1 MCPKAPVRTT
11 TAKAKWHKGLRFW
24 WPCPGWLR
32 LTWPHAYCLMS
43 AGPGTPDT
51 IGPGSS
57 GGWRRPRSGPGTL
70 SPAAGAPR
78 WEGKQAQTSG
88 NEWPDWRIPH
98 GQSGSEPQK
107 ETGESHRRRSTH
119 HGVAEVAARKWL
131 SSWPPATVGTG
142 ICSSP
147 YQECLLRY
155 APGLIEWS
163 LLVSTTTPNSIKREE

>member
-1 MCPKAPVRTT
+1 MQR
-11 TAKAKWHKGLRFW
+11 
-24 WPCPGWLR
+24 
-32 LTWPHAYCLMS
+32 
-43 AGPGTPDT
+43 
-51 IGPGSS
+51 
-57 GGWRRPRSGPGTL
+57 GWRIAAAHRPGGSL
-70 SPAAGAPR
+70 V
-78 WEGKQAQTSG
+78 
-88 NEWPDWRIPH
+88 PH

-163 LLVSTTTPNSIKREE
+163 LLVSATMPGSINVMRNRLRERVSSRDRFCLISQPPTTRVRLIGNQEVAVP